1 MAFLDNV
8 WWTRKARI
16 QAEKRLLSNSFQ
28 SQLLLL
34 WYSFFGVA
42 TSIYYLKF
50 IPAEGQG
57 DLAGISWVVYSVLV
71 LCMSGFIAGLSF
83 KERASLIKESYET
96 LNTLYHKAKKI
107 NADIEQISAEYEQT
121 LGLCENHT
129 DYDYYLALCLE
140 YVSCNLPAD
149 PDTKLKLKKDGEGKV
164 IEGITRRPN
173 WYHWLSI
180 TWWVTR
186 RYALLTLLYLLPI
199 FLLVAIEK
207 LA

>member
-1 MAFLDNV
+1 MAFSDNV

-16 QAEKRLLSNSFQ
+16 QAEKRLLSNAFQ

-42 TSIYYLKF
+42 VSIFYLKF
-50 IPAEGQG
+50 TPSVGQE
-57 DLAGISWVVYSVLV
+57 DLAGISWIVYSVLV
-71 LCMSGFIAGLSF
+71 LSMSGFIAGLSF

-96 LNTLYHKAKKI
+96 LNTFYQKAKAQ
-107 NADIEQISAEYEQT
+107 NANIAQLSSDYEQIK
-121 LGLCENHT
+121 GLCENHT

-140 YVSCNLPAD
+140 HVTNNKEVDSSTGC
-149 PDTKLKLKKDGEGKV
+149 KKGLDRCP
-164 IEGITRRPN
+164 T

-180 TWWVTR
+180 TWWLAK
-186 RYALLTLLYLLPI
+186 RYVLLTLLYLLPVI
-199 FLLVAIEK
+199 LLVAIEK